1 MEVKGGSGSF
11 STTVDTPG
19 VLNMSAGDTSP
30 ILVSLGLGLWDGRRG
45 FGAVSSSHRI

>member
-11 STTVDTPG
+11 SSTVDTPG

-30 ILVSLGLGLWDGRRG
+30 ILVSLRVVGGGGLG
-45 FGAVSSSHRI
+45 APQPS

>member
-30 ILVSLGLGLWDGRRG
+30 ILVSLGVVGHLNHPR
-45 FGAVSSSHRI
+45 